1 MPAQSEN
8 GAGEGAVLGDTSVR
22 VHGGARV
29 GGLRVKKGRWVAR
42 LGSLRFKG
50 LTTQAL
56 CQRSA
61 RRAAAPL
68 PMPSSFF
75 LAADR
80 GMLSLL
86 LCVVSIA
93 LPRFIR
99 AGTSG

>member
-61 RRAAAPL
+61 RRARCT
-68 PMPSSFF
+68 PSHAILF